1 MNHEGIQSNTDGLLE
16 RQKAT
21 RKLKKLKREL
31 DESKNPDDDLK
42 SRVHNAEVELNY
54 TLHYPRGEKYIS
66 LFKDPGSNEKV
77 KEKRDMIKSDI
88 SRRMETGT
96 LGARTMDEEDF
107 GSDQEERTFK
117 KGIQDRKHKKGKKDK
132 QEPKADDGGIEN
144 DDFFDF

>member
-1 MNHEGIQSNTDGLLE
+1 M
-16 RQKAT
+16 
-21 RKLKKLKREL
+21 
-31 DESKNPDDDLK
+31 
-42 SRVHNAEVELNY
+42 HNAEVELNY

-66 LFKDPGSNEKV
+66 LFKDPGNNEKV

-96 LGARTMDEEDF
+96 LGARTMDEEEDL

-117 KGIQDRKHKKGKKDK
+117 KGIQDRKQKKGKKDK
-132 QEPKADDGGIEN
+132 QEAKADDGGIEN